1 MRALVTGGAGYIG
14 SVLVAKLIE
23 SGYEVNVLDDLST
36 GHRNSIHSSARF
48 FEGSILNIIDL
59 REAMNGCSV
68 VFHFAAKT
76 LVEESVEKPDL
87 YRTVNVTGTQ
97 NVLSEMIRIKL
108 DKIVFAS
115 TCAVY
120 KDQDKPIDE
129 NDLIGPS
136 SPYGESKLA
145 ADQLINEYSKV
156 HAIGAFSFRFFNVA
170 GSYFSPEMGWLEEKH
185 TPETHLIP
193 SLILSSEDKSF
204 KLYGNKWDTPD
215 GTCIRDFVHVV
226 DLVSVCIQAISKI
239 EIGVHKVFNL
249 GTSTGISVKNVVEEF
264 EKISNKKL
272 NVEIFPQREGD
283 SKILVANPRKA
294 KEELNWTPNY
304 NLSKIIKSSLK
315 ISD

>member
-23 SGYEVNVLDDLST
+23 SGYEVNVLDDLSS
-36 GHRNSIHSSARF
+36 GHRNSIHSNARF
-48 FEGSILNIIDL
+48 FNGSILNIIDL
-59 REAMNGCSV
+59 REAMNGCEV

-87 YRTVNVTGTQ
+87 YRTVNVIGTQ

-120 KDQDKPIDE
+120 REQEKPIDE

-170 GSYFSPEMGWLEEKH
+170 GSYFSQEMGWLEEKH

-193 SLILSSEDKSF
+193 SLMLSSEDKSF

-215 GTCIRDFVHVV
+215 GTCVRDFVHVV
-226 DLVSVCIQAISKI
+226 DLVLICIQAITKI
-239 EIGVHKVFNL
+239 EIGVHEVFNL
-249 GTSTGISVKNVVEEF
+249 GTSTGISVKDVVEEF

-272 NVEIFPQREGD
+272 NVEIFPKREGD
-283 SKILVANPRKA
+283 SKVLVANPRKA
-294 KEELNWTPNY
+294 VEELNWTPNY
-304 NLSKIIKSSLK
+304 NLTNIIKSSLK